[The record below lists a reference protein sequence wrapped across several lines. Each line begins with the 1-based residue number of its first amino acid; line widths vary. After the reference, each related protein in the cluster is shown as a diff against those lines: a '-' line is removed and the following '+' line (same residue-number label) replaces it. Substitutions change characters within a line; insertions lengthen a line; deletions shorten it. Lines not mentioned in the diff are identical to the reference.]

1 MLAQT
6 RSVAIASERQLV
18 EILIT
23 LVCSCL
29 SFNLSAGSE
38 GYATGAFVFLKIK
51 MGKKLK
57 RFLALLTLSSF
68 HPMSGGK
75 QITNESTHNPAMRDF
90 ARRVDIILGY
100 VTGRV
105 TAT

>member
-1 MLAQT
+1 MQGYEGIFFSRVYLNFKVFNDVF
-6 RSVAIASERQLV
+6 RS
-18 EILIT
+18 
-23 LVCSCL
+23 
-29 SFNLSAGSE
+29 
-38 GYATGAFVFLKIK
+38 
-51 MGKKLK
+51 
-57 RFLALLTLSSF
+57 RFLMMFSVSHRSLNLKYHELTLSSR

-75 QITNESTHNPAMRDF
+75 QITKESTHNPAMRDF